1 MKVEIVTP
9 DQSIYNGEAE
19 LVRVPGVQ
27 GSFEILNNHAPII
40 SVLGKGSV
48 SLVASTDDKAEF
60 SYEIESGI
68 VEVKNNKVNVLI
80 EK

>member
-40 SVLGKGSV
+40 SALGKGSV